1 MTRVQALKEG
11 FFPLFIIITI
21 ILGCVITGALIY
33 SNRGVVDLTTGEIVD
48 YAVLVL
54 VGSAVISFV
63 TLLRMDTSV
72 KGYMVN

>member
-11 FFPLFIIITI
+11 FFPLFIIISI
-21 ILGCVITGALIY
+21 ILGCIIAGVMTY
-33 SNRGVVDLTTGEIVD
+33 VNRGVIDLTSGEIINFVI
-48 YAVLVL
+48 LVL